1 MLSEHGAALTFL
13 LRSSEEVFPRFEKWS
28 PTAGS
33 TTKMAILDKLRC
45 PEKFL
50 AIQAA
55 IRYNLSFCRTPKILA
70 DGKSD
75 SSGSEI
81 VPNCKGSA
89 SWGALK
95 ASKIRN

>member
-1 MLSEHGAALTFL
+1 
-13 LRSSEEVFPRFEKWS
+13 
-28 PTAGS
+28 
-33 TTKMAILDKLRC
+33 MAILDKLRC

-81 VPNCKGSA
+81 VPNCKRSA

-95 ASKIRN
+95 ASKIRNQKLTAQAVWRGKSNRDF